1 MSERIVYTFYESPWA
16 ELLIASSAR
25 GLCLV
30 QFDTSL
36 ARARA
41 ALASRWG
48 RCSWV
53 ESRRENCAVL
63 AALRDYFRG
72 HSQQFHLPLDLR
84 GTPFQLAVWR
94 ALRRIPYGETRSYK
108 QLALAAARPRA
119 FRAVGMACH
128 ANRIPIIIPCHR
140 VLGSDGSLG
149 GFGGGLTLKR
159 QLLAHEQRFAHRHD

>member
-1 MSERIVYTFYESPWA
+1 MSERIAYTFYESPWS
-16 ELLIASSAR
+16 ELLIATSAR

-41 ALASRWG
+41 KLATPWHSAQ
-48 RCSWV
+48 WV
-53 ESRRENCAVL
+53 ESRRENRAVL

-72 HSQQFHLPLDLR
+72 KRQHFHLPLDLR

-94 ALRRIPYGETRSYK
+94 ALRCIPYGETRSYK
-108 QLALAAARPRA
+108 QLARAAGRPRA

-128 ANRIPIIIPCHR
+128 ANRVPIIVPCHR
-140 VLGSDGSLG
+140 VLGSDGSLV

-159 QLLAHEQRFAHRHD
+159 KLLTHEQRFADSRD